1 MTLRPALDTSEQIG
15 STRENGGSLTG
26 GTPSFG
32 REKLNHRATFFILG
46 LAVLVNAGILLIV
59 LPAASRFLSSNY
71 TLHFEDLYDQIGNN
85 IANGNGYRV
94 EPNMSATMM
103 REPGYPLFLAL
114 VFKIGGHRLVAARF
128 ANVLLALGVVLLL
141 MRLTY
146 HITGDEAAAL
156 LAPLLFLFYPATLIA
171 EARGGVEIG
180 FIFVV
185 MLFMLFLYHAIEKG
199 EPWRFYTAGML
210 LGAATLVR
218 SEILSFPLLLLVYL
232 ILTTRG
238 AAPRFKAFIGIA
250 ALSLGLFV
258 AISPWILRN
267 YILTKEFVPTASVA
281 GMAAQEGLYTCQHL
295 SLDGAFAQAQLDA
308 GKERARLASQLGIPF
323 VGRYYYQLFYK
334 PADELKF
341 SRALL
346 KGAVAQYRADPML
359 LARCGEMNFLFNFW
373 FLGKNWRT
381 TWLNMALQA
390 PLLAMAMF
398 GVVLLRRR
406 RLLRKIGPLLTFIL
420 YVPFVHAPIIAHARH
435 SMATLPFLVILASVP
450 LVAVWNK
457 LQARVRK
464 GRGIDSLPTIANS
477 PHEPG
482 VDVRLS

>member
-1 MTLRPALDTSEQIG
+1 LTLRPALDASEQIG
-15 STRENGGSLTG
+15 SARESGGSLTG
-26 GTPSFG
+26 GTPWFG
-32 REKLNHRATFFILG
+32 REKLNRRTTYCILA
-46 LAVLVNAGILLIV
+46 LAVLVNAGMLLIA
-59 LPAASRFLSSNY
+59 LPAASRFLSPNY

-85 IANGNGYRV
+85 VAEGNGYRI
-94 EPNMSATMM
+94 EPDMGLTMM

-114 VFKIGGHRLVAARF
+114 VFKIAGHRLVAARL
-128 ANVLLALGVVLLL
+128 ANVLLAMGVVLLL

-146 HITGDEAAAL
+146 HITGDGAAAL
-156 LAPLLFLFYPATLIA
+156 LAPLLFLFYPGTLIA

-199 EPWRFYTAGML
+199 NLWRFWIAGTL
-210 LGAATLVR
+210 LGAATLMR
-218 SEILSFPLLLLVYL
+218 SEILSFPLFLLVYL
-232 ILTTRG
+232 ILAAQG
-238 AAPRFKAFIGIA
+238 AARRYKAFIRIA
-250 ALSLGLFV
+250 ALSLGLGV
-258 AISPWILRN
+258 AISPWIIRN
-267 YILTKEFVPTASVA
+267 YILTREFVPTASVA

-295 SLDGAFAQAQLDA
+295 SLDGAFAEVQLDA

-334 PADELKF
+334 PVDELKF

-346 KGAVAQYRADPML
+346 NGTVAKYRADPML

-373 FLGKNWRT
+373 FLGKNWKT

-390 PLLAMAMF
+390 PLLVLGTL

-406 RLLRKIGPLLTFIL
+406 GLLRKCGPILAFIL
-420 YVPFVHAPIIAHARH
+420 YVPSVHAPIIAHARH
-435 SMATLPFLVILASVP
+435 SMATVPFLVILASVP
-450 LVAVWNK
+450 LVAVWSS
-457 LQARVRK
+457 LQARRRK
-464 GRGIDSLPTIANS
+464 GEGIGSLPTLANS

-482 VDVRLS
+482 VDVRLL